1 MIHHLACRMALA
13 AAAAMPLLLS
23 GCGPPTA
30 AQSADAARESRAA
43 HRVAAAPA
51 ERTRL
56 QRYTTQPA
64 WVAAYEEAPLY
75 SKIAGY
81 VHEVLV
87 DIGQRV
93 TQGQPLVRLH
103 VPEMDDELKQMD
115 SLVEQAAAQVRQAR
129 AAVAAADAAVRVAEA
144 RVREAEAGIGR
155 AEGELARWQAEEAR
169 IRSLASSGSVTE
181 KLLDETVNQLRAAE
195 AAHREALARVES
207 ARAAQLLAE
216 AGAKKARSDLAAA
229 RAQQRVAEAGRQRTQ
244 SLLNYATIT
253 APFDGV
259 IVERHVDRGH
269 YVQPAGSGSAEPLLV
284 VCNTDKVR
292 VFADVP
298 ETEAPLVDAGADGDP
313 VVVRVAS
320 LNHEEFPGHVTRT
333 SWSLDSDN
341 RSLRVE
347 VDLDNPQG
355 RLRPGMYATCSI
367 LLAERESTRAV
378 PISAIVQQD
387 RASYC
392 WCVVG
397 GALQRKRL
405 ELGLRCGS
413 LVEVHGG
420 LADDDLVV
428 RVASEA
434 LQEGLPVEVIA
445 P

>member
-1 MIHHLACRMALA
+1 M
-13 AAAAMPLLLS
+13 
-23 GCGPPTA
+23 
-30 AQSADAARESRAA
+30 
-43 HRVAAAPA
+43 
-51 ERTRL
+51 
-56 QRYTTQPA
+56 TQPA

-75 SKIAGY
+75 SKIAGC

-87 DIGQRV
+87 DIGQRA
-93 TQGQPLVRLH
+93 TQGQSLVRLH
-103 VPEMDDELKQMD
+103 VPEMDDDLKQMD
-115 SLVEQAAAQVRQAR
+115 SLVEQAATQVRQAR
-129 AAVAAADAAVRVAEA
+129 AAVAA
-144 RVREAEAGIGR
+144 
-155 AEGELARWQAEEAR
+155 
-169 IRSLASSGSVTE
+169 
-181 KLLDETVNQLRAAE
+181 
-195 AAHREALARVES
+195 
-207 ARAAQLLAE
+207 
-216 AGAKKARSDLAAA
+216 
-229 RAQQRVAEAGRQRTQ
+229 
-244 SLLNYATIT
+244 
-253 APFDGV
+253 
-259 IVERHVDRGH
+259 
-269 YVQPAGSGSAEPLLV
+269 
-284 VCNTDKVR
+284 
-292 VFADVP
+292 
-298 ETEAPLVDAGADGDP
+298 VDAGADGDP

-413 LVEVHGG
+413 LVEVLGG